1 MAAGSANSSPVPS
14 RERVRRGR
22 MEVTF
27 PDAFNA
33 IDERCPTKGGKR
45 ECRDQE
51 EVSDVSGFL
60 VAASLEESS
69 YSIVF

>member
-1 MAAGSANSSPVPS
+1 MNSSLMHS
-14 RERVRRGR
+14 RERVRRGH

-27 PDAFNA
+27 SDAFNA
-33 IDERCPTKGGKR
+33 IDERCPTRGEKG

-51 EVSDVSGFL
+51 EVSDVSEFL
-60 VAASLEESS
+60 VVAPLEESS

>member
-14 RERVRRGR
+14 CERVRRGC

-27 PDAFNA
+27 SDAFNA
-33 IDERCPTKGGKR
+33 IDERCPTRGEEG

-51 EVSDVSGFL
+51 VSDIYRFL

-69 YSIVF
+69 HSIIF